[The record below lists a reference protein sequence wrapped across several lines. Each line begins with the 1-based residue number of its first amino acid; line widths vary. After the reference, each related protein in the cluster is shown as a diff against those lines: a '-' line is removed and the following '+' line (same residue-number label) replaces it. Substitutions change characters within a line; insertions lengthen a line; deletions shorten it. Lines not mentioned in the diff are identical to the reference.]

1 MKRLTQG
8 ISWISIGHKQYTHV
22 HLLYRP
28 NHLNI
33 STCIA
38 SATKRVLLTS
48 KSASMPNH
56 KLQLVRSPLHMW
68 GFKQEQQ
75 FQVYCSQKTWGS
87 LNDHLRG
94 SGIFSSLKEV
104 KGNLSSREPFTQ
116 LMEIESNTNIT
127 TKDYALYICQIS
139 NSSRTHICYQCA
151 DSSIFFWQHSL
162 NQLLSNII
170 EFIYTW
176 FREISCQVPHTW
188 ITNIQLQRQTPEKHI
203 R

>member
-1 MKRLTQG
+1 MGEFNAILYKMKRLTQG
-8 ISWISIGHKQYTHV
+8 ISLISMGHKQYTHV
-22 HLLYRP
+22 HLLYWP

-75 FQVYCSQKTWGS
+75 FQVYCSQKTRGS

-127 TKDYALYICQIS
+127 TKTKHYIFVKYQTAAEHTFALPMC
-139 NSSRTHICYQCA
+139 RLVH
-151 DSSIFFWQHSL
+151 IFFTTFS
-162 NQLLSNII
+162 
-170 EFIYTW
+170 
-176 FREISCQVPHTW
+176 
-188 ITNIQLQRQTPEKHI
+188 
-203 R
+203 